1 MTTAMTAAIRR
12 RTQIAADVGD
22 GGKHVPNVLLPALEE
37 LGNAPAAT
45 PVGPGFR
52 EELDALATKDPITYP
67 VENIDVLGVV
77 GTLTEEGLR
86 K

>member
-12 RTQIAADVGD
+12 RTQTAADV

-45 PVGPGFR
+45 PVALGFR
-52 EELDALATKDPITYP
+52 EELDALATKDSITYP

-77 GTLTEEGLR
+77 GALTEEGLH